1 MFSDFFL
8 GMQQDLKIFL
18 LPPLICAMFR
28 LIFIL
33 VYLHSGLSAEEVT
46 RWRVAEV
53 ADLLPVRIPVGHG
66 LQCLCIPCAAAPCF
80 SAGGVYPC
88 VLCHR

>member
-18 LPPLICAMFR
+18 LPPFLCAVFR

-33 VYLHSGLSAEEVT
+33 VYRPKKSPRGE
-46 RWRVAEV
+46 WRKW
-53 ADLLPVRIPVGHG
+53 L
-66 LQCLCIPCAAAPCF
+66 F
-80 SAGGVYPC
+80 GGGWISMHTYS
-88 VLCHR
+88 

>member
-18 LPPLICAMFR
+18 LPPVICAVFR

-33 VYLHSGLSAEEVT
+33 VDRKSV
-46 RWRVAEV
+46 V
-53 ADLLPVRIPVGHG
+53 
-66 LQCLCIPCAAAPCF
+66 
-80 SAGGVYPC
+80 
-88 VLCHR
+88 